1 MIKFDDS
8 QSNLE
13 AVFQSLFFIES
24 ALKILE
30 KFTKKIA
37 AKSYKLEVSSLTK
50 IQLVL
55 GYFSTAFLSSKN
67 PWAYFP
73 EQASMVTSG
82 NKAYNWA
89 CQKARQHTKFCAY
102 SNGFVEACMGRHYLF
117 SKNVLLPNQP
127 WCLSFPCLNDI
138 FLLSWIPKFKTVEKG
153 QCVGVPFLVLVK
165 KVTAN

>member
-82 NKAYNWA
+82 NKAYNWT
-89 CQKARQHTKFCAY
+89 CQKARQHTKFC
-102 SNGFVEACMGRHYLF
+102 VPIQTD
-117 SKNVLLPNQP
+117 LLKPAWEGIICFPKMCYYQTNHDV
-127 WCLSFPCLNDI
+127 CLSP
-138 FLLSWIPKFKTVEKG
+138 
-153 QCVGVPFLVLVK
+153 
-165 KVTAN
+165 A